1 MLDQIQIED
10 IEDFEFDLTE
20 IGLVDFSLVF
30 QSDEET
36 NEFEIF
42 ISGNDEVYYINDL
55 IENSLIAEESKQ
67 ILFINS
73 EQKEVINDLLKSLM
87 KNNTNK
93 IDSHES
99 K

>member
-93 IDSHES
+93 IDES